1 MDALKRSHLED
12 LQQQMS
18 AHKITLDSAKEEAAR
33 ARLAELESER
43 QRAQK
48 ELGLKLNNSATT
60 TTFHAIFHGILRYFT
75 RFLDGLNEKWEQ
87 RYASELDEQTQQHSQ
102 QMQVARMELERAIEL
117 SKQKV
122 KT

>member
-48 ELGLKLNNSATT
+48 ELGLKYNKSSNLSVYYHYNIVV
-60 TTFHAIFHGILRYFT
+60 IFHGVF
-75 RFLDGLNEKWEQ
+75 
-87 RYASELDEQTQQHSQ
+87 QTG
-102 QMQVARMELERAIEL
+102 
-117 SKQKV
+117 
-122 KT
+122 

>member
-33 ARLAELESER
+33 ARLADLESER

-48 ELGLKLNNSATT
+48 ELGLKLNNSASATT
-60 TTFHAIFHGILRYFT
+60 CYAIFYDILRVF
-75 RFLDGLNEKWEQ
+75 
-87 RYASELDEQTQQHSQ
+87 
-102 QMQVARMELERAIEL
+102 
-117 SKQKV
+117 
-122 KT
+122 